1 MGGGHRDPTGI
12 ERNPE
17 RQGGD
22 LRCKKELARQVKKE
36 LDKLMGLAE
45 VKKRSETA
53 LLNEKEAD
61 GEGTKGEK

>member
-1 MGGGHRDPTGI
+1 MIFMDIHVGGKIPDVRY
-12 ERNPE
+12 
-17 RQGGD
+17 
-22 LRCKKELARQVKKE
+22 KKELARQVKKE